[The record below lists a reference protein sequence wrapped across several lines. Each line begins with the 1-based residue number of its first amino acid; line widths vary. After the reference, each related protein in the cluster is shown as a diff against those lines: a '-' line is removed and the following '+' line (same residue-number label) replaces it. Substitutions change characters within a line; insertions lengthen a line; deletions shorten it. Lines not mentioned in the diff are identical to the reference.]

1 MKNDIKKNYS
11 QDSLFDELGLSRLK
25 ESYMRDD
32 EKSPQDRFAYVS
44 NIFGSNRIPKD
55 YMITLQSI
63 GFPLRLPYFP
73 TEDQKMVYQYPVF
86 FLT

>member
-1 MKNDIKKNYS
+1 MKNDKTDLLMFLI
-11 QDSLFDELGLSRLK
+11 SL
-25 ESYMRDD
+25 
-32 EKSPQDRFAYVS
+32 VV
-44 NIFGSNRIPKD
+44 IHRIPKD